1 MARATT
7 LGVQSGDLLNNYRLA
22 ERLEGQRSGACFAA
36 THAVLPRRAA
46 IKIAAG
52 EDRNLAAVRLLREAC
67 MLDALQ
73 HPGVPRIYDAGVTS
87 DRRPW
92 FAREM
97 FDGESVAQHLWR
109 GVLEPVDVAVLV
121 RDVADTLAYAHG
133 RGVIHGDLHAGV
145 VRLTPSR
152 RFGAA
157 ITDWSEA
164 IAHDAKDAR
173 PIMEGVHVAPEVK
186 AGDAIDDRADVYALG
201 VLAYM
206 ALTGVA
212 PIPHVPVR
220 TRRGS
225 TPRELARLIDQMLA
239 PDRFDR
245 PSAAE
250 VFAELRERVTDEKVK
265 DAPRMRR
272 PRWTPPLPFAHLTGV
287 VDLTDAVDDGWA
299 E

>member
-1 MARATT
+1 MF
-7 LGVQSGDLLNNYRLA
+7 VQPGDRLNNYRLGDSLA
-22 ERLEGQRSGACFAA
+22 GQRSGMCFAA
-36 THAVLPRRAA
+36 THLVLPRQAA
-46 IKIAAG
+46 VKIAAG
-52 EDRNLAAVRLLREAC
+52 EDRNVAAVRLLREAS

-73 HPGVPRIYDAGVTS
+73 HPGVPRIYDAGVTE

-97 FDGESVAQHLWR
+97 FDGESVAQHMAR
-109 GVLEPVDVAVLV
+109 GVLDPVDVAVLV
-121 RDVADTLAYAHG
+121 RDVADTLAYAHR
-133 RGVIHGDLHAGV
+133 RGVVHADLHAGV

-164 IAHDAKDAR
+164 IAHDAVDAR
-173 PIMEGVHVAPEVK
+173 PITEGVHVAPEVK
-186 AGDAIDDRADVYALG
+186 AGHAIDDRADVYALG

-212 PIPHVPVR
+212 PTGIPVR
-220 TRRGS
+220 ARRGS
-225 TPRELARLIDQMLA
+225 TPRELARLIDQMLSH
-239 PDRFDR
+239 DRFDR

-250 VFAELRERVTDEKVK
+250 VFAELSERVTHETAKQDTQRV
-265 DAPRMRR
+265 RR
-272 PRWTPPLPFAHLTGV
+272 PRWTPPVPFAYLTGV